1 MAVFSNYNV
10 ISLWLSEDA
19 GENWEAIEGNL
30 RGNPDPGVP
39 PVLYYLGDGPS
50 FRWAEMAMTDSGYV
64 YFIGTSVGLFSTRE
78 LDGDST
84 EWKMEGANT
93 IGNVVVDMLDY
104 REEDQWLVVG
114 THGNGIYTS
123 NISFAENNDTVQ
135 GVGEFS
141 KAGRVE
147 LSLFPNPT
155 KDLIAINLDLPID
168 GKVTV
173 LDQLGRPLDRLTLTS
188 GKAEYNTSHLG
199 AGQYFIKVETEVD
212 VAVSSFMKTN

>member
-1 MAVFSNYNV
+1 
-10 ISLWLSEDA
+10 
-19 GENWEAIEGNL
+19 
-30 RGNPDPGVP
+30 
-39 PVLYYLGDGPS
+39 
-50 FRWAEMAMTDSGYV
+50 MAMTDSGYV

-84 EWKMEGANT
+84 EWKLEGANT